1 MLRADVGGSVYRGP
15 VGFGHCAAQ
24 QEGGYECCGER
35 VARTDSVGYFNVRS
49 GEVAFFGR
57 SKDVAVHRAAG
68 QNERPQSVMFY
79 QVAGCL
85 GWAFVG

>member
-35 VARTDSVGYFNVRS
+35 VARTDSVGYFNARLSSVGVKMWLSTAPQVRMS
-49 GEVAFFGR
+49 AR
-57 SKDVAVHRAAG
+57 
-68 QNERPQSVMFY
+68 NP
-79 QVAGCL
+79 
-85 GWAFVG
+85 